1 MTSTRAAALMTRAF
15 VGASLVAVLTVP
27 AGAESASSLGRAHE
41 AASVPGEIVV
51 RYRPG
56 TGESSRY
63 SVRAATGVTLVS
75 RLSIER
81 TELVDV
87 GTEDLATAIARISAR
102 PEVLYAEPNFIYQG
116 AATPDDASFQ
126 ELWGMDNQGQ
136 EVLGLAGRPDA
147 DIDAT
152 EAWDRSTGDHSV
164 LVAVVDSGVVADH
177 PDLASNIWTNPGEE
191 GLKADNGQDDDDNEY
206 VDDWRGWDFV
216 SGDNLPDDEHGHGT
230 HVAGTI
236 GARGNDGFGVAGV
249 SWDVS
254 LLPVRVLAADNT
266 GTLADIAAGMDY
278 ASLMG
283 ARVANVSIQSTA
295 FSKLMRD
302 AIAEH
307 PGTLYVIAAGN
318 GGSDGAGDDNDV
330 VPTYPCAYP
339 QANILCV
346 AATDQNDR
354 LTGFSNYGTGTVDL
368 AAPGQDVL
376 SSQPTNA
383 TPFNEFFDEED
394 LARWSTGGKKNSWAR
409 VEDQFGGGRL
419 EDSPQ
424 ANYAS
429 NTNSWAMT
437 EPLDL
442 SGTRNCRL
450 SYDLDLA
457 VRQGDSLIVEATSDG
472 DQFERINEWSF
483 RTHGWIYG
491 TRDDLGG
498 FAGEPAFQLRFR
510 LKSDDGGNSK
520 GTKIDNLF
528 IECLG
533 SDYTS
538 ESFTY
543 MSGTSM
549 ATPHAAGVA
558 ALAFAEVP
566 SATLAMVKEAMLA
579 SVDVRPDLVG
589 LIKTGGRLNAERTLA
604 LLTEPPGTAGP
615 EVVCVPAPPLS
626 QPSLKLGDEQ
636 ASGAPAGDFGSTTL
650 DETSVYDE
658 VDAAFGPGGLHVV
671 GSTGDDAIRYFDP
684 TGTLHT
690 IADVDL
696 THSGVALGVLG
707 DDSPVIGYHDR
718 LVAEEDGRA
727 RLCEANMVA
736 TGPVFDPRVADVV
749 DKLNGSFRSFD
760 LAVDPIDDLTH
771 RVFAKGKRRSLFYAS
786 DIASEELPLAG
797 VDEVKVAASNGAV
810 VIAAHSGSDLHV
822 FTGGPGAWQGSVV
835 ATGVKVWDLDIG
847 SDGEPK
853 AVWTNSSGKLRLFDG
868 TTLTKL
874 KWKAAEVSIAAA
886 PNGTMHVAVGTA
898 FPYCKGFGCWKVGYL
913 EKESGTAA
921 TRQTLAGTPGYV
933 TSLAIAASDGE
944 VAIVYGDPSDAGH
957 LVAQRASL

>member
-56 TGESSRY
+56 TGESSRG
-63 SVRAATGVTLVS
+63 SVRAAAGATLVS
-75 RLSIER
+75 RLPIER
-81 TELVDV
+81 TELVDI
-87 GTEDLATAIARISAR
+87 GTDDLATAIARISAR

-116 AATPDDASFQ
+116 AATPDDGRFQ

-136 EVLGLAGRPDA
+136 EVLGLTGRPDA

-152 EAWDRSTGDHSV
+152 EAWDRTTGDHSV

-191 GLKADNGQDDDDNEY
+191 GPNQDNGQDDDDNEY

-283 ARVANVSIQSTA
+283 ARVVNVSIQSTA

-318 GGSDGAGDDNDV
+318 GGSDGTSDDNDI

-339 QANILCV
+339 QANIVCV

-354 LTGFSNYGTGTVDL
+354 LTGFSNYGTRTVDL

-376 SSQPTNA
+376 SSQPTYA
-383 TPFNEFFDEED
+383 TPFNEFFDED
-394 LARWSTGGKKNSWAR
+394 LSRWSTGGERNSWAR

-419 EDSPQ
+419 EDSPNADY
-424 ANYAS
+424 AN

-437 EPLDL
+437 DPVDL

-457 VRQGDSLIVEATSDG
+457 VRQGDSLIVEVTSDG
-472 DQFERINEWSF
+472 DQFERIDEWSF

-491 TRDDLGG
+491 ARDELGD

-510 LKSDDGGNSK
+510 LKSDSAGNSQ
-520 GTKIDNLF
+520 GAKIDNLF

-533 SDYTS
+533 SDYSS

-549 ATPHAAGVA
+549 ATPHVTGVA

-566 SATLAMVKEAMLA
+566 SATPAMVKEAMLA

-604 LLTEPPGTAGP
+604 LLTEPPGAAAP
-615 EVVCVPAPPLS
+615 EVVCVPDPPLS
-626 QPSLKLGDEQ
+626 QPSPRRVFKGVSVALT
-636 ASGAPAGDFGSTTL
+636 GDFVSTTL
-650 DETSVYDE
+650 DATAVFDE

-671 GSTGDDAIRYFDP
+671 GSTGNDAIRYFDP
-684 TGTLHT
+684 TGTPLT

-696 THSGVALGVLG
+696 THSGVALGVLS
-707 DDSPVIGYHDR
+707 DDSTVIGYQDR

-727 RLCEANMVA
+727 RFCEANMVA
-736 TGPVFDPRVADVV
+736 SGPVFDPQVADVV
-749 DKLNGSFRSFD
+749 DRLNGSFGSSD
-760 LAVDPIDDLTH
+760 LAVDANDDSTH

-786 DIASEELPLAG
+786 DGVIEKLPLNR
-797 VDEVKVAASNGAV
+797 VDDVKVAARGGEV
-810 VIAAHSGSDLHV
+810 VIAAYSGSNLHV
-822 FTGGPGAWQGSVV
+822 FTGGSGAWHGAVV
-835 ATGVKVWDLDIG
+835 ATQVKAWDLDIG

-853 AVWTNSSGKLRLFDG
+853 AAWTNSSGRLRLFDG

-874 KWKAAEVSIAAA
+874 KWKATEVSIAVA
-886 PNGTMHVAVGTA
+886 PTGETMHVAVGTA

-913 EKESGTAA
+913 EKEPGTAV
-921 TRQTLAGTPGYV
+921 TKQKLAGTTGYV
-933 TSLAIAASDGE
+933 TSLAIAVSDDE

-957 LVAQRASL
+957 LVVQRASR